1 MPVPMSA
8 RRANFPGSAPDVN
21 ALGPPLND
29 VEVPSPQALAPFER
43 LSPKYGLVESGKVH
57 REVGCGI

>member
-8 RRANFPGSAPDVN
+8 RRANFRASAPDVN

-29 VEVPSPQALAPFER
+29 VEVPFAASPCSR
-43 LSPKYGLVESGKVH
+43 
-57 REVGCGI
+57 